1 MGGRQKTVDSGQLKL
16 EHKKLALMFTE
27 VVAQGCSIKKVFLEI
42 SQNSEGITCDRVSSL
57 IKLQALACINIPSP
71 KLTLFA

>member
-42 SQNSEGITCDRVSSL
+42 SQNSEG
-57 IKLQALACINIPSP
+57 
-71 KLTLFA
+71 LT